1 MTARLRIRTAEE
13 LFAPIDEEG
22 EDRQDLLYV
31 AALLGEEHVYCL
43 VRDSAVDGHP
53 YVFHSA
59 RNRSPLEILLDKE
72 LAWEEWCKKTHTRPR
87 FVNARVM
94 ELEGYEKSYKGWLT
108 RKRNGWAAKPAE
120 RLPKLASLPILEN
133 PADFGGLPIR
143 EVARLASRALAGI
156 PADTE
161 DIADDSIAA
170 IREALGIKMSLCSS
184 WSRPVKRV
192 VGGD

>member
-13 LFAPIDEEG
+13 LFAPIEE
-22 EDRQDLLYV
+22 EDNERQDLQYV
-31 AALLGEEHVYCL
+31 AALLGEEHVYAL
-43 VRDSAVDGHP
+43 VRDIAVDGHP
-53 YVFHSA
+53 YVFSSA
-59 RNRSPLEILLDKE
+59 RYRSPLELLADKE
-72 LAWEEWCKKTHTRPR
+72 QQWEEFCKRAHLYCL

-94 ELEGYEKSYKGWLT
+94 NLKGYEKSYKSWLT
-108 RKRNGWAAKPAE
+108 RKHNGWAAKPAE
-120 RLPKLASLPILEN
+120 RLPKPASLPILEN

-156 PADTE
+156 PADTADILDD
-161 DIADDSIAA
+161 DIASIRAS
-170 IREALGIKMSLCSS
+170 LGIKMSPCSS

>member
-13 LFAPIDEEG
+13 LFAPIDEEDN
-22 EDRQDLLYV
+22 ERQDLQYV

-43 VRDSAVDGHP
+43 VIDSVHDGHP
-53 YVFHSA
+53 YVKASGKY
-59 RNRSPLEILLDKE
+59 RSPLEIQMDKE
-72 LAWEEWCKKTHTRPR
+72 HDWEEFCNRTHVRCL

-120 RLPKLASLPILEN
+120 ELPKLASLPILQN
-133 PADFGGLPIR
+133 PADFGGLPVR
-143 EVARLASRALAGI
+143 DAARFASRALTGI

-161 DIADDSIAA
+161 DILDDDIASIRAW
-170 IREALGIKMSLCSS
+170 LGIKMSPCTSYA
-184 WSRPVKRV
+184 RPVKRV

>member
-31 AALLGEEHVYCL
+31 AALLGEEHRYCL

-72 LAWEEWCKKTHTRPR
+72 LEWEEFCKKTHTRPR
-87 FVNARVM
+87 FVNARIM
-94 ELEGYEKSYKGWLT
+94 ELEGYEKSYKRWLT
-108 RKRNGWAAKPAE
+108 RKRNGGAAKPAE
-120 RLPKLASLPILEN
+120 RLPAVAAAPVS
-133 PADFGGLPIR
+133 ADFGGSPIR

-156 PADTE
+156 PEDTE

-170 IREALGIKMSLCSS
+170 IRASLGIKMSPCTSYA
-184 WSRPVKRV
+184 RPVKLV
-192 VGGD
+192 VDGD